1 MPVNS
6 SAKGSYSKRLRRS
19 FRSAAL
25 RRSRLVRL
33 CFSAFLCGYPPLA
46 HSQQPATAVRT
57 DNSQP
62 EAART
67 EAASPDQQHDP
78 QSSGAISGTV
88 VDPTGAPVARAR
100 VELTRESPL
109 SSATATSGDDGQFSF
124 ADVAPGPFRL
134 TITAPGFAP
143 QSFSGILHPGELC
156 VVPQIALAIPAAV
169 TQISVALT
177 RVEVAEAEI
186 KEEEKQRALGFVPN
200 FYVTYVPNAAPLTTK
215 QKFELAWKST
225 VDPVSFSLLGVVAGL
240 QQAQNAFPGYGQ
252 GAAGYGRRY
261 GAAFGDSVTSTF
273 IGGALLPS
281 VFKQDPRYFYKGT
294 GSKRSR
300 ILYALANAVIC
311 KSDNGRWQANYS
323 GILGGL
329 ASGAISNF
337 YYPPGSRGTALVF
350 ENTLVGI
357 GEGAVLNLFQ
367 EFVVRR
373 FTPHLPPLNPAVTQ
387 STSPKP

>member
-1 MPVNS
+1 M
-6 SAKGSYSKRLRRS
+6 
-19 FRSAAL
+19 
-25 RRSRLVRL
+25 
-33 CFSAFLCGYPPLA
+33 
-46 HSQQPATAVRT
+46 
-57 DNSQP
+57 
-62 EAART
+62 
-67 EAASPDQQHDP
+67 EAASPNQQHDP

-252 GAAGYGRRY
+252 GAAGYGKRY

-273 IGGALLPS
+273 IGGAILPS
-281 VFKQDPRYFYKGT
+281 LFKQDPRYFYKGT

-311 KSDNGRWQANYS
+311 KSDDGRWQANYS

-357 GEGAVLNLFQ
+357 GENAVLNLFQ

-373 FTPHLPPLNPAVTQ
+373 FTPHLPPLNPSATQ
-387 STSPKP
+387 SPSPKP